1 MNAITEPVSRGECI
15 EHPGGKMQSGYGRTQ
30 YKGRQILAHRLAYC
44 MASGIEPEQIKGVV
58 IRHKCDNPSCVNPE
72 HLEPGT
78 IQDNMEDMTV
88 RGRRV
93 RGERVG
99 NSRLTAEQINSIR
112 DAYCPRSKDANQYAL
127 AKQHGV
133 TQSLI
138 SMILNRKRWEHLSHE
153 AKA

>member
-1 MNAITEPVSRGECI
+1 MRT
-15 EHPGGKMQSGYGRTQ
+15 GYGRTQ

-58 IRHKCDNPSCVNPE
+58 IRHKCDNPSCVNPD

-78 IQDNMEDMTV
+78 TQENMNDMTD

-93 RGERVG
+93 RGELVG
-99 NSRLTAEQINSIR
+99 NSKLTEEQINAIR
-112 DAYCPRSKDANQYAL
+112 DAYRPRSKDANQYAL
-127 AKQHGV
+127 ARQHGV

-138 SMILNRKRWEHLSHE
+138 SMILNGKRWEHLNHE

>member
-1 MNAITEPVSRGECI
+1 MNAITIRAECI
-15 EHPGGKMQSGYGRTQ
+15 EHAGGKMRTGYGRTQ

-58 IRHKCDNPSCVNPE
+58 IRHKCDNPSCVNPD

-78 IQDNMEDMTV
+78 TQENMNDMTD

-93 RGERVG
+93 RGELVG
-99 NSRLTAEQINSIR
+99 NSKLTEEQINAIR
-112 DAYCPRSKDANQYAL
+112 DAYRPRSKDANQYAL
-127 AKQHGV
+127 ARQHGV

-138 SMILNRKRWEHLSHE
+138 SMILNGKRWEHLNHE